1 MAPKKF
7 FQIIALTAI
16 LLASFATTGTAFA
29 WSGCGASYV
38 VQRGDTLGSIAAN
51 CGTSVSA
58 LQSAN
63 PNLGYWLY
71 AGQTLTMPGGSY
83 NNGNGY
89 NNNGYYNNTSY
100 TNNNYSNYIV
110 QPGDTLRII
119 AARYGTT
126 VDNLARMNSLY
137 NFDLI
142 YVGQSLRVPNG
153 SSGSYPTN
161 PTYPTQHPA
170 PVAAGTYVVQ
180 WGDTMRKIADRMNIN
195 LNDLIAVNTQ
205 LWNPNLIF
213 VGEVINLPAS
223 ASLYTIQRGDTLKII
238 AARFGTTLNNI
249 LALNPQ
255 IWNADWI
262 YAGQVIR
269 VW

>member
-1 MAPKKF
+1 MATKKF
-7 FQIIALTAI
+7 FQIITLTAI
-16 LLASFATTGTAFA
+16 LLASFVTTGTAFA

-83 NNGNGY
+83 NSGNGY

-126 VDNLARMNSLY
+126 VYTLARMNSLY
-137 NFDLI
+137 NYDLI
-142 YVGQSLRVPNG
+142 YAGQCIRVPSG
-153 SSGSYPTN
+153 SSVSYPTN
-161 PTYPTQHPA
+161 PTYPTQQPA

-223 ASLYTIQRGDTLKII
+223 ASLYTIQPGDTLKII

>member
-1 MAPKKF
+1 MTPKKF
-7 FQIIALTAI
+7 FQIIVLTAI
-16 LLASFATTGTAFA
+16 LLASFATTGPAFA
-29 WSGCGASYV
+29 WSGCGATYV

-71 AGQTLTMPGGSY
+71 AGQTLSMPGSSY

-89 NNNGYYNNTSY
+89 YNYTGYSNTSY
-100 TNNNYSNYIV
+100 STYIV
-110 QPGDTLRII
+110 EPGDTLKII
-119 AARYGTT
+119 AARFGTT
-126 VDNLARMNSLY
+126 VGNLASMNSLY
-137 NFDLI
+137 NYDLI

-153 SSGSYPTN
+153 SSPVYYP
-161 PTYPTQHPA
+161 PTPAPQPA

-195 LNDLIAVNTQ
+195 LNDLIAVNPQ

-213 VGEVINLPAS
+213 IGEVINLPAS

-238 AARFGTTLNNI
+238 AARFGTTLNNL

>member
-1 MAPKKF
+1 MAQKKF

-71 AGQTLTMPGGSY
+71 AGQTLSMPGGSY
-83 NNGNGY
+83 NNGND
-89 NNNGYYNNTSY
+89 YYNNTGYSY
-100 TNNNYSNYIV
+100 NNYSTYIV
-110 QPGDTLRII
+110 APGDTLKII
-119 AARYGTT
+119 AARFGTT
-126 VDNLARMNSLY
+126 VDFLARMNSLY
-137 NFDLI
+137 NYDLI
-142 YVGQSLRVPNG
+142 YVGQSLKVPNG
-153 SSGSYPTN
+153 SSGSYPTY
-161 PTYPTQHPA
+161 PTYPTPRPT

-195 LNDLIAVNTQ
+195 LNDLIAVNPQ

-223 ASLYTIQRGDTLKII
+223 ASLYTIQPGDTLKII

>member
-16 LLASFATTGTAFA
+16 LLASFATTGPAFA

-71 AGQTLTMPGGSY
+71 AGQTLSMPGGS
-83 NNGNGY
+83 Y
-89 NNNGYYNNTSY
+89 NNNGYYNNG
-100 TNNNYSNYIV
+100 YSNNGYSTYIV
-110 QPGDTLRII
+110 ARGDTLKII
-119 AARYGTT
+119 AARFGTT
-126 VDNLARMNSLY
+126 MDILARMNSLY
-137 NFDLI
+137 NYDLI

-153 SSGSYPTN
+153 SSVSY
-161 PTYPTQHPA
+161 PTYPTYPTYPSQQPA

-195 LNDLIAVNTQ
+195 LNDLIAVNPQ

-213 VGEVINLPAS
+213 IGEVINLPTS

-238 AARFGTTLNNI
+238 AARYGTTLNNL